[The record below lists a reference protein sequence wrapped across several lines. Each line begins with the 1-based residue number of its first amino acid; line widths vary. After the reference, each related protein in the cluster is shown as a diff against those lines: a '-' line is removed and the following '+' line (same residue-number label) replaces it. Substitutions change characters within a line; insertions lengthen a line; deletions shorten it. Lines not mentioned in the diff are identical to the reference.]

1 MTREILSAKTHSR
14 KTPKSWSLIDS
25 VRWRWRWTPDD
36 WREMCVTVCLG
47 GHNADCNGTEVCRL
61 VPDADL
67 EGLSRQKPQDQDRH
81 PNRQAAEHETCR
93 VSVDISLFFVR
104 GKCSAHDLFTWDQ

>member
-1 MTREILSAKTHSR
+1 
-14 KTPKSWSLIDS
+14 
-25 VRWRWRWTPDD
+25 
-36 WREMCVTVCLG
+36 MCVTVCLG

-93 VSVDISLFFVR
+93 VSVDISLFFLWGEMFRTRLIHLRPVVKKFIAYEK
-104 GKCSAHDLFTWDQ
+104 GKLNL